1 MSHAPTWKGMS
12 PGLLKVAE
20 SARED
25 PRMQFRTLAHLID
38 ERLLDESYERIR
50 PNAAAGVDGVTK
62 AEYGRELAAN
72 LRGLRERMKAG
83 QYRHQPVLRVQI
95 PKGGG
100 KTRPI
105 GLSTVEDKVV
115 QNALTRVLEAI
126 YEQDFLDCSYGF
138 RRERSA
144 HEALRA
150 LDAAGVRGELNWVLE
165 ADIQSFFDSLDRAK
179 LMEMLQR
186 RIADRAVL
194 RLISKCLHAGV
205 LDGEEYTEP
214 SEGTVQGSS
223 LSPMLGNVYLH
234 DALDVWFAEE
244 VKPNLNGPAC
254 LIRYADDFIMGFAR
268 EDDARA
274 TMEKLT
280 EQLAAYGLTLHPD
293 KTRVLPFAR
302 PSRDQPGGKGPGTFD
317 FLGFT
322 VYWRKTRGGRWG
334 LGYRT
339 RKARFQRAVAALTEH
354 CRRHRHEPVK
364 EQHAALCRR
373 IRGHFNYFGV
383 NSNGPSLCR
392 LLWHAER
399 AWLKWLRRRSQ
410 RSRLTWERYR
420 KMLKRFP
427 LPAPTIRVQVW
438 S

>member
-1 MSHAPTWKGMS
+1 
-12 PGLLKVAE
+12 
-20 SARED
+20 
-25 PRMQFRTLAHLID
+25 
-38 ERLLDESYERIR
+38 
-50 PNAAAGVDGVTK
+50 
-62 AEYGRELAAN
+62 
-72 LRGLRERMKAG
+72 MKAG

-105 GLSTVEDKVV
+105 GLSTIEDKVV

-126 YEQDFLDCSYGF
+126 YEQDFKDCSYGF
-138 RRERSA
+138 RRQRSA
-144 HEALRA
+144 HDALRA

-165 ADIQSFFDSLDRAK
+165 ADIQSFFDSLDRTK

-186 RIADRAVL
+186 RIVDRAVL

-234 DALDVWFAEE
+234 YALDEWFEAE
-244 VKPNLNGPAC
+244 VKPNLKGPAC
-254 LIRYADDFIMGFAR
+254 LIRYADDFIMGFAH
-268 EDDARA
+268 EEDARA

-280 EQLAAYGLTLHPD
+280 ERMAAHGLTLHPD
-293 KTRVLPFAR
+293 KTRVLPFER
-302 PSRDQPGGKGPGTFD
+302 PPREQTGGKGPGTFD

-322 VYWRKTRGGRWG
+322 VYWRKTQGGRWG

-339 RKARFQRAVAALTEH
+339 RKARFQRAVAALTEQ
-354 CRRHRHEPVK
+354 CRRHRHDPVK
-364 EQHAALCRR
+364 KQYAALCRR

-383 NSNGPSLCR
+383 NSNGPSLDR

-399 AWLKWLRRRSQ
+399 IWLKWLRRRSQ
-410 RSRLTWERYR
+410 RSKLTWERYQ
-420 KMLKRFP
+420 KLLERFP

-438 S
+438 T

>member
-25 PRMQFRTLAHLID
+25 PRLQFRTLAHLID
-38 ERLLDESYERIR
+38 ESLLEESFERIR
-50 PNAAAGVDGVTK
+50 PNAAVGVDGVTK

-83 QYRHQPVLRVQI
+83 RYRHQPVRRVQI

-126 YEQDFLDCSYGF
+126 YEQDFLPCSYGF
-138 RRERSA
+138 RRQRSA

-165 ADIQSFFDSLDRAK
+165 ADIQTFFDSLDRTK
-179 LMEMLQR
+179 LTELLQR
-186 RIADRAVL
+186 RIADRALL
-194 RLISKCLHAGV
+194 RLIGKCLHVGI

-214 SEGTVQGSS
+214 QEGTVQGSS

-234 DALDVWFAEE
+234 YALDVWFEQE
-244 VKPNLNGPAC
+244 VKPKLHGRAS
-254 LIRYADDFIMGFAR
+254 LIRYADDFIMGFER
-268 EDDARA
+268 EEDARA
-274 TMEKLT
+274 VMTALT
-280 EQLAAYGLTLHPD
+280 QRMAEYGLTLHPD
-293 KTRVLPFAR
+293 KTRVLPFER
-302 PSRDQPGGKGPGTFD
+302 PPRDQPGGKGPGTFD

-322 VYWRKTRGGRWG
+322 VYWRKTKGGRWG

-354 CRRHRHEPVK
+354 CRRHRHDPVK
-364 EQHAALCRR
+364 EQHAALCRQL
-373 IRGHFNYFGV
+373 RGHFNYFGV
-383 NSNGPSLCR
+383 NSNGPSLGR
-392 LLWHAER
+392 LLWYAER

-410 RSRLTWERYR
+410 RSTLTWERFR
-420 KMLKRFP
+420 KLLERFP

-438 S
+438 T

>member
-280 EQLAAYGLTLHPD
+280 EQLAVYGLTLHPD